1 MLGCFKFG
9 RWCAEHTMELGLPG
23 VISEIPAS
31 TYLLATYRARRKY
44 WETEGLTFD
53 QATQAAY
60 FELHGMATGL
70 AGDRE
75 PVNGPARVA
84 ALPPCMTSSYSSRSR
99 PARR

>member
-60 FELHGMATGL
+60 FELHGMAPGWQVT
-70 AGDRE
+70 E
-75 PVNGPARVA
+75 NPWMV
-84 ALPPCMTSSYSSRSR
+84 LPGGGVTPHV
-99 PARR
+99 